1 MSKPNASLKAY
12 WRSLDAHSSI
22 VAGGAPQVSHDEFP
36 AQAATG
42 AAGAG
47 GQLTQ
52 LRVKRRSF
60 VGLLG
65 ASTAIAG
72 LTGCVRKPV
81 EHILPFAKRPEDMIP
96 GASLYYSSGF
106 QAGGSVFGILVEAT
120 DGRPIKIEGNPKH
133 SASQGATD
141 VWAQASV
148 LSLYDTDRSQFPQ
161 AQMDGELVPSD
172 WDSASEGIDEIL
184 GAARKAGG
192 KGMAVVIPWTVSPSL
207 RAQLETLKKNY
218 PQARLVLSDP
228 MAPVNSTGSIE
239 LLAQPGSRV
248 THHLAGA
255 SVVLSVD
262 SDFMGAE
269 LDHVRLSK
277 EFARGRSPLGEGDPM
292 NRLYAVESQFSVTGA
307 NADHRLP
314 LRSSR
319 VGIFLVA
326 LAHELMTNHGIK
338 LPSSFEGIIG
348 VQELGE
354 AEAKWVGAVA
364 KDLIAARDERETH
377 SAILVG
383 ERQPAW
389 VHGLG
394 LVLNIALGNQGKSV
408 HLGTDEGAPVTEDLK
423 ALAEGLGT
431 GAITT
436 VFCLDANPA
445 YVAPGELGLPA
456 LLAKATLVH
465 AGYHVDETAKLAA
478 WHLPL
483 SHTLESWGDVESTEG
498 VVTICQPLIEPIFD
512 TKSSVELLSWW
523 SSGHRMPNYDLV
535 YSFWKK
541 LLGAN
546 FSKRRWERW
555 LHDGIVSG
563 IPRSPGIPLLQNF
576 EGLADAID
584 TGLKKYGPDTAFEVN
599 FHVDPKVGDG
609 RYANNGWLQECPHP
623 MSKLCWDNAAYIS
636 PADAK
641 EMGVE
646 NCDLLNIQISDRV
659 VQVPAWIMPGQARQT
674 ISVSIGYGREG
685 LGFIAEDAGINVY
698 PLQAAKNPWFVANAG
713 VSKFGGQRMI
723 YSTQDHGTL
732 DPGLGYPLR
741 PIVRETTVD
750 AEGKWANPEFSAE
763 GDLMKPED
771 LKSLWEHNEEATLG
785 EPKLTGK
792 QQWGMVIDLNRCNGC
807 NACVVACQA
816 ENNIPLVGKKEVGN
830 GREMHW
836 IRLDRYFSGWDLESP
851 EAVMQ
856 PMLCQHCETAP
867 CENVCPVAATAHSP
881 EGLNAMAYNRCIGT
895 RYCANNCPY
904 KVRRFNFHNYN
915 KRVEEDW
922 GQDPLVRMSRNP
934 DVTVRFRGVI
944 EKCSYC
950 VQRINGAK
958 IEAHVAGQDTVPD
971 GVIVSACEQVCPSE
985 AIVFGDVADPTS
997 RVAKLKATERDYGVL
1012 SDLLTRPRTTYLGR
1026 IRNPNPELA

>member
-12 WRSLDAHSSI
+12 WRSLDAHSSL
-22 VAGGAPQVSHDEFP
+22 VQGSAPQASHDEFP
-36 AQAATG
+36 AE
-42 AAGAG
+42 AAGVG
-47 GQLTQ
+47 GELTQ
-52 LRVKRRSF
+52 LRVRRRSF
-60 VGLLG
+60 VGILG
-65 ASTAIAG
+65 ASTALAG
-72 LTGCVRKPV
+72 LTTGCIRKPV
-81 EHILPFAKRPEDMIP
+81 ERILPFAKRPEDVVP
-96 GASLYYSSGF
+96 GEALFYSTGF
-106 QAGGSVFGILVEAT
+106 QVGGSVLGILAEAT

-133 SASQGATD
+133 GASQGATD

-148 LSLYDTDRSQFPQ
+148 LSLYDPDRSQFPQ
-161 AQMDGELVPSD
+161 TVTDGELVGAD
-172 WDSASEGIDEIL
+172 WESARAGVDEIL

-192 KGMAVVIPWTVSPSL
+192 KGMALVIPWTVSPSL

-218 PQARLVLSDP
+218 PEARLVLCDP
-228 MAPVNSTGSIE
+228 MAPINATASVE
-239 LLAQPGSRV
+239 MLAQPGARM
-248 THHLAGA
+248 THHLSGA
-255 SVVLSVD
+255 SVVVSID

-277 EFARGRSPLGEGDPM
+277 EFARKRSPLGQGDPM
-292 NRLYAVESQFSVTGA
+292 NRLYVVEPHFSSTGA

-314 LRSSR
+314 LRSSKI
-319 VGIFLVA
+319 GPFLIA
-326 LAHELMTNHGIK
+326 LAHELATNHGIK
-338 LPSSFEGIIG
+338 MPSSFEGIIG
-348 VQELGE
+348 AQELGE
-354 AEAKWVGAVA
+354 QEAKWVAALA
-364 KDLIAARDERETH
+364 KELIAARDDRESH

-394 LVLNIALGNQGKSV
+394 LVLNVALGNQTKSV
-408 HLGTDEGAPVTEDLK
+408 HLRVEESAPVTEDLN
-423 ALAEGLGT
+423 ALAEGLSS

-436 VFCLDANPA
+436 VFCLDTNPA
-445 YVAPGELGLPA
+445 LVAPGELGMGE
-456 LLAKATLVH
+456 LLGKATVVH
-465 AGYHVDETAKLAA
+465 AGYHLDETARLAA
-478 WHLPL
+478 WHLPI
-483 SHTLESWGDVESTEG
+483 SHQLESWGDLESSEG
-498 VVTICQPLIEPIFD
+498 IITVCQPLIVPMYD
-512 TKSSVELLSWW
+512 TKSTIELLSWW
-523 SSGHRMPNYDLV
+523 SSGHWMPNYDLV
-535 YSFWKK
+535 YSFWKN
-541 LLGAN
+541 LLGGN
-546 FSKRRWERW
+546 FSKRRWEQW

-563 IPRSPGIPLLQNF
+563 IPRSPGIPVF
-576 EGLADAID
+576 EHFDTLAEAIND
-584 TGLKKYGPDTAFEVN
+584 GVSKYGPDTEFEVN
-599 FHVDPKVGDG
+599 FHIDPKVGDG

-623 MSKLCWDNAAYIS
+623 MSKLCWDNGAYIS

-641 EMGVE
+641 ELGVE
-646 NCDLLNIQISDRV
+646 NCDLLNIQVGERTIQAPV
-659 VQVPAWIMPGQARQT
+659 WIMPGQASKT
-674 ISVSIGYGREG
+674 VSLNIGYGREG
-685 LGFIAEDAGINVY
+685 IGYVAEDAGINVY
-698 PLQAAKNPWFVANAG
+698 PLQGAKNPWFVANSG
-713 VSKFGGQRMI
+713 VSKLGGQRMI

-741 PIVRETTVD
+741 PIVRETSVD
-750 AEGKWANPEFSAE
+750 AEGKWANPEFADE

-771 LKSLWEHNEEATLG
+771 LKSLWEHNTEATLG

-807 NACVVACQA
+807 SACVVACQA

-836 IRLDRYFSGWDLESP
+836 IRLDRYFSGWDAESP

-867 CENVCPVAATAHSP
+867 CENVCPVAATTHSP
-881 EGLNAMAYNRCIGT
+881 EGLNDMAYNRCIGT

-915 KRVEEDW
+915 KRMDEDW
-922 GQDPLVRMSRNP
+922 GQDPVGRMVRNP

-944 EKCSYC
+944 EKCTFC

-958 IEAHVAGQDTVPD
+958 ITAHVAGEDTVAD

-997 RVAKLKATERDYGVL
+997 RVSKLKATERNYGVL